1 MEHIEIEN
9 KIKQIRQSLIDE
21 LKSAGAVDES
31 GKATDIKLFEYI
43 IDSKVKEIKA
53 LEPLVVDESGVANDR
68 YAMNIFMHNLEI
80 LNEMRKKHAINFD
93 NNEYSLQQGAAK
105 EEALFKKSL
114 FKRALGRLN
123 GRLRRTTTQKTYSR

>member
-31 GKATDIKLFEYI
+31 GKATDTKLFEYI
-43 IDSKVKEIKA
+43 VDSKVKEIKA
-53 LEPLVVDESGVANDR
+53 LEPLVMDESGVANDR

-123 GRLRRTTTQKTYSR
+123 GRLRRKTTQKTYSR